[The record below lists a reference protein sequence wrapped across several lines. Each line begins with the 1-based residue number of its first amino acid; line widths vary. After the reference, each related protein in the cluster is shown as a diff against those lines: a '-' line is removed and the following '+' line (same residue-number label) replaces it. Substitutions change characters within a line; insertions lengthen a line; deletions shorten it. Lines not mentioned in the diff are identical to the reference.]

1 MALSR
6 PSVARNEPWSVDK
19 PWKTERV
26 LEELWSKHS
35 RSTITVVSWRGKR
48 LAMNKKELTTALA
61 SELDMLETIEV
72 RDLPHLT
79 CLMPPS
85 TASEQLALLDCL
97 VYHVP
102 ATIDIQARSFNFN
115 ILASKDHVIP
125 GFINP
130 MGGTWIRCVSG
141 RATLSSVPN
150 GTLTPA
156 DWAALGA
163 PPDPTDWASLRENTM
178 ILPLVAGSQ
187 MMDPAGQPSVMAL
200 YFDEATYL
208 EGGIYWD
215 RMHILPTLRWLNK
228 TYGHP
233 AARLFGP
240 SPGEV
245 LAVLVQLQREVNKF
259 PARFTQHCSKEDL
272 LAELQNAMR
281 KMSALVQASRSNGA
295 WR

>member
-6 PSVARNEPWSVDK
+6 PSVARRETWSIEK
-19 PWKTERV
+19 PWTTERV

-35 RSTITVVSWRGKR
+35 RSTINVVTWRGKR
-48 LAMNKKELTTALA
+48 FAMNKKELATALA
-61 SELDMLETIEV
+61 SKLDMLETIEV

-79 CLMPPS
+79 CLMPPA
-85 TASEQLALLDCL
+85 TAKEQFALLDCL
-97 VYHVP
+97 VYRVP
-102 ATIDIQARSFNFN
+102 ASIDIKPRSFNFQV
-115 ILASKDHVIP
+115 LASKDHVIP

-163 PPDPTDWASLRENTM
+163 PPDPTDWVPLAENTM
-178 ILPLVAGSQ
+178 VLPLVAGSQ
-187 MMDPAGQPSVMAL
+187 MMDPAGQPSVMAI

-215 RMHILPTLRWLNK
+215 RMQILPTLRWLNK

-233 AARLFGP
+233 GARLFGP

-245 LAVLVQLQREVNKF
+245 LAVLVQLQLGVNKF
-259 PARFTQHCSKEDL
+259 PDKFTQHCSKEDL
-272 LAELQNAMR
+272 LAELQIAMR
-281 KMSALVQASRSNGA
+281 KMSKLVREGSSGSV
-295 WR
+295 

>member
-6 PSVARNEPWSVDK
+6 PSVARNEPWSIEK
-19 PWKTERV
+19 PWTIERV
-26 LEELWSKHS
+26 LQELWSKHS
-35 RSTITVVSWRGKR
+35 RSTINVVTWRGKR
-48 LAMNKKELTTALA
+48 FAMNKKELATALA
-61 SELDMLETIEV
+61 SELDMLETIE
-72 RDLPHLT
+72 
-79 CLMPPS
+79 
-85 TASEQLALLDCL
+85 
-97 VYHVP
+97 
-102 ATIDIQARSFNFN
+102 ARSFNFN

-163 PPDPTDWASLRENTM
+163 PPDPTDWAPLRENTM

-187 MMDPAGQPSVMAL
+187 MMDPAGQPSVMAI

-215 RMHILPTLRWLNK
+215 RMQILPTLRWLNK

-233 AARLFGP
+233 GARFFGP

-259 PARFTQHCSKEDL
+259 PAKFTQHCSKEDL
-272 LAELQNAMR
+272 LAELQTAMR
-281 KMSALVQASRSNGA
+281 KMSGLVQASRSNGA